1 MIITDTESKIA
12 GRAPLILA
20 LIVLIAVAITAAGC
34 AVLGQGADE
43 NIRSEVF
50 SEPLGEVKTAALS
63 IDVGDGDLTVTSLNG
78 DDPMVIRAELQYPE
92 DQPVPQHSLEA
103 INGQATIKLEP
114 GSQEK
119 SGLRLPWEA
128 CNSLTD
134 WRIQLNPAVAYDFNA
149 SSDGGNVR
157 LELDGMTLAGVTAE
171 TGGGSMEIFL
181 PEPASSYSLSAK
193 TGAGKVFVY
202 VPAGTAAQIHATS
215 GLGKVTV
222 DPRFVEVEA
231 GVYQSAD
238 YDSAA
243 SRIDIRVECGAGEI
257 QVLTR

>member
-1 MIITDTESKIA
+1 MIVTDTESKIA

-20 LIVLIAVAITAAGC
+20 LTVLVAVAITAAGC
-34 AVLGQGADE
+34 TVLGQDADE
-43 NIRSEVF
+43 NILSEVF
-50 SEPLGEVKTAALS
+50 SEPLGDVKAAALS
-63 IDVGDGDLTVTSLNG
+63 IDVGNGDLTVSGLNG
-78 DDPMVIRAELQYPE
+78 DDPMLVRAELQYPE
-92 DQPVPQHSLEA
+92 DQPTPQHSLEA
-103 INGQATIKLEP
+103 FNGQATFKLQP
-114 GSQEK
+114 GGQEK

-134 WRIQLNPAVAYDFNA
+134 WRIQLNPAAAYDLNA
-149 SSDGGNVR
+149 HSDGGNVR
-157 LELDGMTLAGVTAE
+157 LELEGITLAGVTAE

-193 TGAGKVFVY
+193 TGAGKAYVY
-202 VPAGTAAQIHATS
+202 VPAGTAARIRATT

-238 YDSAA
+238 YDGAA
-243 SRIDIRVECGAGEI
+243 SRIDIRVECGAGEV